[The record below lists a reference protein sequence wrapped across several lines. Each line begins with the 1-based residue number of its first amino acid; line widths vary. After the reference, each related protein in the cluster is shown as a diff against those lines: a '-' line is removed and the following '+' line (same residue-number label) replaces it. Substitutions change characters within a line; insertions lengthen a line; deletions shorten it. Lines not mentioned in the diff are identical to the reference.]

1 MKPADHQALT
11 DPLTPADCDL
21 RDFAFMPLDVV
32 RLRDS
37 DLAVTAEADEFRCA
51 VLLWC
56 ASWHQVPAA
65 SLPDDDKILSQYA
78 GYGRVVKE
86 WQKVRE
92 GALRG
97 WVKCADGRLYHP
109 VVAEKANDAWMAKL
123 RQRLNTECSRIKKHN
138 TRHPGANVPYPEF
151 DAWFAAGCPTGQPL
165 PVPGDIPQLSLGTS
179 TGVPGDTPPLSL
191 DEVMGVPGENH
202 SKGQGEG
209 QGEGQGQLTSKSES
223 GDALDCG
230 REGDEDRLPHRP
242 TIASASASI
251 QPGQRA
257 IAIAT
262 LLTGAGVKRV
272 TAFHPDIAVT
282 WAQDER
288 VTDQVLLA
296 AVAQAK
302 ESLGDKPFQAPY
314 LRPIVVELLDPPA
327 PKKPKVDDRAWRR
340 SDQGIEA
347 KGREL
352 GMMARAGESWGE
364 FAARIDAEI
373 ARRQGQA
380 A

>member
-1 MKPADHQALT
+1 MKPADHQVLT

-165 PVPGDIPQLSLGTS
+165 PVPGDIPQLSPGTS
-179 TGVPGDTPPLSL
+179 TGVPGDTHPLSL

-209 QGEGQGQLTSKSES
+209 QGQGQLTSKAES
-223 GDALDCG
+223 GDALDCD
-230 REGDEDRLPHRP
+230 REGDEDRLPPRP
-242 TIASASASI
+242 TAASASV

-257 IAIAT
+257 VAIAT

-272 TAFHPDIAVT
+272 TAFHPDVAVT
-282 WAQDER
+282 WAQDDR

-314 LRPIVVELLDPPA
+314 LRPIVAELLDPPA
-327 PKKPKVDDRAWRR
+327 LKKPKTDDWAWKK
-340 SDQGIEA
+340 STAATDA
-347 KGREL
+347 MGREL
-352 GMMARAGESWGE
+352 RIFARNGESYDDFRVRIQAELDKRKGR
-364 FAARIDAEI
+364 AA
-373 ARRQGQA
+373 
-380 A
+380 